1 MVHGSFENKTDRPR
15 RAIVINVFADAVSS
29 ASDEPLLDGVNVIPR
44 GEKID
49 GQFFPLLFDAE
60 R

>member
-1 MVHGSFENKTDRPR
+1 
-15 RAIVINVFADAVSS
+15 
-29 ASDEPLLDGVNVIPR
+29 LLDGVNVIPR